1 MGREMGKLK
10 GERMARQLHRLNA
23 LTVKAETRKG
33 MYADGGGLYLQ
44 VSSFNT
50 KSWIYRF
57 SRNKRTRDM
66 GLGGFPDVS
75 LSEAREEA
83 QNCRKLVRKG
93 FDPIEARRTELR
105 ALQAETIKTMTFR
118 QCADK
123 YIAAHG
129 KAWKNVKHARQ
140 WTSTLETYAYPVIG
154 SLSVKDV
161 DIGLV
166 LKILEPIW
174 NEKSETASR
183 VRGRIE
189 SVLDWATARKYREGE
204 NPARW
209 KGNLDKLLPARSKV
223 RQVKHHAALPYS
235 ELSGFMV
242 SLREQEGISAMGL
255 ELLILTA
262 ARTGE
267 IINARWSEFDL
278 EAAIWTISADRMK
291 AGKEHRVPL
300 SQPALDVLA
309 RLKEVSQNDY
319 VLPGQKSLS
328 HLSNM
333 AFLQLL
339 KRMGRND
346 LTAHG
351 FRSTFKD
358 WATERTNYPNEV
370 SEMALAHSV
379 GNKVEAAYRRGDLYE
394 KRVRIMRDWGE
405 FCEQKSGNNG
415 DVITL
420 AGARFNV

>member
-1 MGREMGKLK
+1 
-10 GERMARQLHRLNA
+10 MARQLHRLNA

-44 VSSFNT
+44 VSSFDT
-50 KSWIYRF
+50 KSWIFRF
-57 SRNKRTRDM
+57 TQNKRTRDM

-83 QNCRKLVRKG
+83 QNCRRLVRKG
-93 FDPIEARRTELR
+93 FDPIEVRRSER
-105 ALQAETIKTMTFR
+105 QALQAIAVKTMTFR

-123 YIAAHG
+123 YIAAHSKG
-129 KAWKNVKHARQ
+129 WKNVKHSRQ
-140 WTSTLETYAYPVIG
+140 WISTLETYVYPVIG
-154 SLSVKDV
+154 NLSVADV

-174 NEKSETASR
+174 SEKSETASR

-209 KGNLDKLLPARSKV
+209 KGNLNKILPARSKV
-223 RQVKHHAALPYS
+223 QQVKHHAALPYNEMS
-235 ELSGFMV
+235 EFMAA
-242 SLREQEGISAMGL
+242 LQAQEGIAAMGL

-262 ARTGE
+262 TRTGE
-267 IINARWSEFDL
+267 IIKARWSEFDL
-278 EAAIWTISADRMK
+278 DAATWIIPADRMK

-300 SQPALDVLA
+300 SEPALDVLT
-309 RLKEVSQNDY
+309 RLKEVAQNEY
-319 VLPGQKSLS
+319 VLPGQRPKSG
-328 HLSNM
+328 LSNM

-394 KRVRIMRDWGE
+394 KRVRIMRDWST
-405 FCEQKSGNNG
+405 FCARHESGFE
-415 DVITL
+415 DKIVTI
-420 AGARFNV
+420 R

>member
-1 MGREMGKLK
+1 
-10 GERMARQLHRLNA
+10 MARQLHRLNA

-44 VSSFNT
+44 VSSFDT

-57 SRNKRTRDM
+57 TRNKRTRDM

-93 FDPIEARRTELR
+93 MDPIEVRQSERQ
-105 ALQAETIKTMTFR
+105 ALQAVAVKTMTFK

-123 YIAAHG
+123 YIAAHSKG
-129 KAWKNVKHARQ
+129 WKNVKHARQ
-140 WTSTLETYAYPVIG
+140 WTSTLESYVYPVIG
-154 SLSVKDV
+154 NLSVADV

-174 NEKSETASR
+174 SEKPETASR

-209 KGNLDKLLPARSKV
+209 KGNLDKILPARSKV
-223 RQVKHHAALPYS
+223 QQVKHHAALPYNDM
-235 ELSGFMV
+235 GNFMAA
-242 SLREQEGISAMGL
+242 LREQEGIAAMGL

-267 IINARWSEFDL
+267 IIKARWSEVDL
-278 EAAIWTISADRMK
+278 EAAIWTIPADRMK

-300 SQPALDVLA
+300 SQPALDVLG
-309 RLKEVSQNDY
+309 RLKEVSQNDFI
-319 VLPGQKSLS
+319 LPGQRPMSG
-328 HLSNM
+328 LSNM

-339 KRMGRND
+339 KRMDRND

-394 KRVRIMRDWGE
+394 KRVRIMRDWGMY
-405 FCEQKSGNNG
+405 CKQQHNG
-415 DVITL
+415 GDSLSRVSVL
-420 AGARFNV
+420 F